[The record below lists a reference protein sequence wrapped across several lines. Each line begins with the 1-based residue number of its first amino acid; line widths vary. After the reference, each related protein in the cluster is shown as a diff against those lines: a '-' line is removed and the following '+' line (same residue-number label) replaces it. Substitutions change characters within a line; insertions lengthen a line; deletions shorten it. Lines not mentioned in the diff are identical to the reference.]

1 MKVFTILLIYVE
13 YNIEI
18 YRYYMNMITIIHFND
33 RVSKQKITNMFNNI
47 YNEYV
52 NMFSIYSY
60 SNGIIIFIIFNLL
73 CLIITSIRSFYKY

>member
-18 YRYYMNMITIIHFND
+18 YRYYMNMVTIIHFND

-47 YNEYV
+47 YNEYT
-52 NMFSIYSY
+52 NMFSIYLY

-73 CLIITSIRSFYKY
+73 CLIIMDIRSFYKY